1 MTEPTDV
8 KHLWARLQNAASTGE
23 LLLEEGVAAEV
34 AAACEELIQGYG
46 RLIDDATSLQSVRGF
61 GEIESGVQLAQ
72 KFSRKAVGGH
82 DALVDRLEEHIAIVT
97 MIQQTVTTAAA
108 KIEGEDHMLTAHL
121 STIDPQL

>member
-1 MTEPTDV
+1 MTESTDA
-8 KHLWARLQNAASTGE
+8 KHLWARLGNAASTGE
-23 LLLEEGVAAEV
+23 LRLEEAVAGEV
-34 AAACEELIQGYG
+34 AAACEELIKGYKF
-46 RLIDDATSLQSVRGF
+46 LKEQATGLRTVGGF
-61 GEIESGVQLAQ
+61 GEIESGLQLAE
-72 KFSRKAVGGH
+72 KFGRKAVGGH